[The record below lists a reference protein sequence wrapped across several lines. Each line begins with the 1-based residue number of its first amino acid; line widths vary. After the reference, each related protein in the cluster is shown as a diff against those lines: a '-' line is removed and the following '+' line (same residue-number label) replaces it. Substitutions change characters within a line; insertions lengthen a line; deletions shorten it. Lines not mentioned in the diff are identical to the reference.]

1 VIVEFYPDERAC
13 MNTSPNGRNQRLGR
27 SAAVSEELS
36 RLIPGGSHTC
46 AKGEDQYPDGLAP
59 VVSHGSGA
67 QVWDIDGDRYIEYGS
82 GLRAV
87 ALDHGRREVVAAARG
102 ELERGTNF
110 VRSRIVELDPA
121 EAFLETVRARRWSSS
136 PPRTAPM

>member
-1 VIVEFYPDERAC
+1 MKTGPNER
-13 MNTSPNGRNQRLGR
+13 SQRFGR

-36 RLIPGGSHTC
+36 RLIPGGAHTY

-59 VVSHGSGA
+59 VISHGSGA
-67 QVWDIDGDRYIEYGS
+67 HVWDIDGNRYIEYGS

-87 ALDHGRREVVAAARG
+87 ALGHGRREVVAAAQR

-110 VRSRIVELDPA
+110 VRPSIVEL
-121 EAFLETVRARRWSSS
+121 EAARPSSERSRARRWSSS
-136 PPRTAPM
+136 PRTAPM